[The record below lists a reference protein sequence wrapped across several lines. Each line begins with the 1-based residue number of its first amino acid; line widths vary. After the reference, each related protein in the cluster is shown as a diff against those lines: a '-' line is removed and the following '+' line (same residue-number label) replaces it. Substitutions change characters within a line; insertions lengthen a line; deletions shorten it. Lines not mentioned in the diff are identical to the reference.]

1 VTTWTAP
8 GGLDLPAATG
18 LRFAGPPVP
27 GRIRPAVVR
36 GPAGPGAAELRAI
49 READLRRT
57 VDHVVSGGQP
67 VRVGRYALV
76 DSRHDPAPR
85 LAETQ
90 SVVHRRGWKS
100 VITTFDNSGADDDPA
115 HRTQLARLV
124 TALGTQKIQ
133 GIVAV
138 SQVDISSHHD
148 TYANL
153 LAVLRARSGFL
164 ALAHP
169 ENTFWTRQELAPWT

>member
-27 GRIRPAVVR
+27 GRIRPAVARV
-36 GPAGPGAAELRAI
+36 PAGRGAAELRAI

-76 DSRHDPAPR
+76 DSRHDPASR
-85 LAETQ
+85 LAQTQ
-90 SVVHRRGWKS
+90 SVVHRRGWQS
-100 VITTFDNSGADDDPA
+100 VITTVDSSGDDDPA
-115 HRTQLARLV
+115 LRPQLARLI
-124 TALGTQKIQ
+124 TALSTQEIH

-148 TYANL
+148 AYAAL

-164 ALAHP
+164 ALARP
-169 ENTFWTRQELAPWT
+169 ETSI